1 MLSLEQIK
9 DCIEE
14 EMATEFSYW
23 GKGKTVIDN
32 YTGEEEP
39 LMQYLARYY
48 QPIVNTLHKRIEEE
62 YANS

>member
-32 YTGEEEP
+32 NTGEKEP
-39 LMQYLARYY
+39 L
-48 QPIVNTLHKRIEEE
+48 VNAINMRIEEE